1 MSLVPFFFVI
11 TAIFS
16 KITVINEEVVFTL
29 IKQIFPQNAEAFF
42 SFIQQASSKATVYG
56 FIGFL
61 ISFYFS
67 TRIFTALHEAILY
80 VFEEKEVSVKK
91 LALVY
96 IFATPLFMVALIFI
110 YTISLFVAVF
120 YDFIIHSFL
129 WHDIINLFKTLK
141 LDWLLIYMS
150 DFSKILNFITFFIIL
165 IFAYYY
171 FPPVEDKSLKKV
183 VYVAFF
189 VALMLILVKEI
200 FTIYITFAAK
210 TNPVYAS
217 LSGIFAFLAWLYVS
231 FNLILIGA
239 RALYYLYMS
248 TSQEEEA
255 QQ

>member
-16 KITVINEEVVFTL
+16 KITVINEDVVFTL

-56 FIGFL
+56 FIGFA

-80 VFEEKEVSVKK
+80 VFEEHEVSVKK
-91 LALVY
+91 IAFVY
-96 IFATPLFMVALIFI
+96 LFATPIFMIALVFI
-110 YTISLFVAVF
+110 YTVSILAAVF
-120 YDFIIHSFL
+120 YDLLVHSFV
-129 WHDIINLFKTLK
+129 WHDIQSLFRAFN
-141 LDWLLIYMS
+141 LDWLLLYMA

-171 FPPVEDKSLKKV
+171 FPPVKEKSLRKV
-183 VYVAFF
+183 IYISFI
-189 VALMLILVKEI
+189 VALLLIAVKEI

-239 RALYYLYMS
+239 RALYYLYFA
-248 TSQEEEA
+248 TSQAKEV